1 MAKHLT
7 EDFYNNMHS
16 PKWSERKDA
25 IQDLISVM
33 EKNPVL
39 VPNEQEIQKLISDL
53 SKVSVLII

>member
-1 MAKHLT
+1 
-7 EDFYNNMHS
+7 MHS